1 MSEIQK
7 CPNLVRGG
15 ESAFFK
21 NVWNSKMSQRSEG
34 GGGGSTLIGTLSQ
47 ISSIFYFDA
56 SPNKDNL
63 MGFDTIESN
72 LVLDIV
78 PFAY

>member
-1 MSEIQK
+1 MSEIDQMG
-7 CPNLVRGG
+7 R
-15 ESAFFK
+15 SAFFK
-21 NVWNSKMSQRSEG
+21 NVWNLKMYQRSEG
-34 GGGGSTLIGTLSQ
+34 GGGPTLIGTLSQ

>member
-1 MSEIQK
+1 MSQFGKKGGGQHFSKMSEIQK
-7 CPNLVRGG
+7 CRKG
-15 ESAFFK
+15 
-21 NVWNSKMSQRSEG
+21 RRG

>member
-1 MSEIQK
+1 
-7 CPNLVRGG
+7 
-15 ESAFFK
+15 
-21 NVWNSKMSQRSEG
+21 MSQRSE
-34 GGGGSTLIGTLSQ
+34 GGGSTLIGTLSQ

>member
-7 CPNLVRGG
+7 CRKGRRGG
-15 ESAFFK
+15 GE
-21 NVWNSKMSQRSEG
+21 
-34 GGGGSTLIGTLSQ
+34 GSTLIGTLSQ

>member
-1 MSEIQK
+1 MSQIQK
-7 CPNLVRGG
+7 FPKGR
-15 ESAFFK
+15 K
-21 NVWNSKMSQRSEG
+21 
-34 GGGGSTLIGTLSQ
+34 GGGSTLIGTLSQ